1 MLRPELISSQLS
13 MKSGFAVIIGR
24 SNVGKSTLINSLVG
38 TKVSITTPKPQTT
51 RRPIQGVLT
60 TDEGQIVFVDTPGLM
75 QKAGDPLTKK
85 LTHYIS
91 ESMQGIDL
99 LLFVADSTRAI
110 GAEEKKIMQM
120 VEPITV
126 PKLYLINKTDDPAS
140 HYFIDSYRDLIPK
153 FDGAVEISAM
163 NGSNLDLVKKWI
175 FERLP
180 EGELLYPDF
189 DVSNQTKEQQ
199 LSELI
204 REKLFLRLREE
215 VPYST
220 HVVVTEIDKR
230 KNGTMFVKGTIFT
243 SEERYKGMII
253 GQGGRGIREIGQ
265 SVRNELEAVTG
276 KQFYLQ
282 LDVQVDRNWVNKME

>member
-1 MLRPELISSQLS
+1 

-51 RRPIQGVLT
+51 RRPLQGILT
-60 TDEGQIVFVDTPGLM
+60 TDAGQVVFVDTPGLM

-85 LTHYIS
+85 LTRYIS
-91 ESMQGIDL
+91 ESLQGIDL
-99 LLFVADSTRAI
+99 ILYVVDATRSI
-110 GAEEKKIMQM
+110 GAEEKKVMQM
-120 VEPITV
+120 IEPIQV
-126 PKLYLINKTDDPAS
+126 PKLLLINKTDDEAS
-140 HYFIDSYRDLIPK
+140 RTFIDAYRDLMPK
-153 FDGAVEISAM
+153 FDGAVEISAFT
-163 NGSNLDLVKKWI
+163 GSNLDLVKKWI

-180 EGELLYPDF
+180 EGDLLYPNF
-189 DVSNQTKEQQ
+189 DVSNLSKEGQ
-199 LSELI
+199 LAELI

-220 HVVVTEIDKR
+220 HVIVSEIDQR
-230 KNGTMFVKGTIFT
+230 KNGTMYVKGTIFT

-276 KQFYLQ
+276 KQFYLE
-282 LDVQVDRNWVNKME
+282 LDVQVDRNWVGKLE